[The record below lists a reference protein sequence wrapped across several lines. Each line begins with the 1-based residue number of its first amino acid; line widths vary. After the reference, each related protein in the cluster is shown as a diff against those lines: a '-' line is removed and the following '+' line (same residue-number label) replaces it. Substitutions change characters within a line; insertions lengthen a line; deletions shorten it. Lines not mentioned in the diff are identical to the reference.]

1 MLPPKT
7 GSYYAKKEELKF
19 DRQADFLIVL
29 DGEDNSKV
37 LVQERYEAFRV
48 IFAED
53 YGEEN
58 PYFNVPDK
66 RFTVICQYLYGAA
79 AR

>member
-1 MLPPKT
+1 M
-7 GSYYAKKEELKF
+7 
-19 DRQADFLIVL
+19 VL
-29 DGEDNSKV
+29 DGRDNSRV

-58 PYFNVPDK
+58 PYFNIPDK
-66 RFTVICQYLYGAA
+66 NSPEFRKIYLALAA
-79 AR
+79 GNGECAV